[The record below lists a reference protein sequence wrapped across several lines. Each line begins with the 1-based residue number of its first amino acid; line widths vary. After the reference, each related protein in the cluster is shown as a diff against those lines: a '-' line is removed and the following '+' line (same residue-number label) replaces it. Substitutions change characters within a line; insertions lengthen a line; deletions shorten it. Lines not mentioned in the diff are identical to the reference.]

1 MSHRKPRDLNK
12 YKDKKKK
19 KKITASNIQFTKEFK
34 IKSIKQYKLGI
45 SPIDIFVEA
54 GIDLSDFNQNYA
66 NKSVLR
72 WIATAQEYGLNKIDQ
87 ERRGLGSSGRPSNG
101 KKFKSLEEEIIYLR
115 AENDFLKK
123 IRALGK
129 ASGVKKSIK

>member
-1 MSHRKPRDLNK
+1 MSQRKSRDLNK
-12 YKDKKKK
+12 YKNNPHIE
-19 KKITASNIQFTKEFK
+19 KITESNIQFTKEFK
-34 IKSIKQYKLGI
+34 IKSIKKYQSGT
-45 SPIDIFVEA
+45 SPIDIFTEA
-54 GIDLSDFNQNYA
+54 GIDLSDFNENYA
-66 NKSVLR
+66 RKSILR

-87 ERRGLGSSGRPSNG
+87 ERRGLGASGRPSNG

-129 ASGVKKSIK
+129 VSGVKKNTK